1 VRRDPLRGKLWDPY
15 FVKHLVYMVS
25 CSGSDNYLS
34 LPNNFPSGRLTS
46 TRLSVQEQLEP
57 SELFLQDL
65 LGTGAQAEVY
75 RAIWW
80 RSFAR
85 CTSFITVAVKRFN
98 VGSGE
103 RSRHCESLTHSI
115 SHPNLVKCFEAT
127 TKPPFLIVSE
137 FCAGG
142 SLFDIIHDS
151 TVQIT
156 WSQRLKILLDVAK
169 GMEYLH
175 SQSPIIVHRDLKSCN
190 VLLTKALTSTKQQPH
205 AKVADFGLSRL
216 LEPSVSPSMMM
227 TKCVGTWRWMAPEVF
242 FSTDYD
248 ERIDVFSFGLLLF
261 EVLTREVPY
270 ADKWPVNGLAVNPRI
285 GFIIING
292 HRPNINLVEAGCP
305 TNVVALMEQCWDGDP
320 CCRPA
325 FPSVRWQLQNL
336 FDLVM
341 LYNKVKVDS
350 QDGMW
355 AIRNTTAD
363 L

>member
-1 VRRDPLRGKLWDPY
+1 M
-15 FVKHLVYMVS
+15 YMES
-25 CSGSDNYLS
+25 CAGSDNFPS
-34 LPNNFPSGRLTS
+34 LPNCFPSGPLTS
-46 TRLSVQEQLEP
+46 TRLSVHEQLR

-80 RSFAR
+80 RSFAQ
-85 CTSFITVAVKRFN
+85 CTSFITVAVKRLN
-98 VGSGE
+98 VGSGA
-103 RSRHCESLTHSI
+103 RAQHCESLTHSI

-142 SLFDIIHDS
+142 SLFDSLHDS
-151 TVQIT
+151 TKQIT

-175 SQSPIIVHRDLKSCN
+175 SQSPIIMHRDLKSCN
-190 VLLTKALTSTKQQPH
+190 VLLTKPLSSTKQPH

-216 LEPSVSPSMMM
+216 IEPLVSPSTMM

-242 FSTDYD
+242 CSTDYD

-270 ADKWPVNGLAVNPRI
+270 ADKWPVNSLAVNPRI

-292 HRPNINLVEAGCP
+292 HRPNINLVEPGCP
-305 TNVVALMEQCWDGDP
+305 TKVVTLMEQCWAGNP
-320 CCRPA
+320 NGRPS

-336 FDLVM
+336 HELVM
-341 LYNKVKVDS
+341 LYNKVKVES

-355 AIRNTTAD
+355 AMRNTTAD